1 MYEHD
6 LISASQEI
14 NEFGI
19 IILIFI
25 DKEAKP

>member
-6 LISASQEI
+6 LICLIRKQ
-14 NEFGI
+14 EFGI

-25 DKEAKP
+25 DKEAKA